1 MIYGISLSKIRV
13 IDVLKGSISIK
24 NSAILGANI
33 TDKIRV
39 AKIKYFIY
47 TSLLFSVSDTLIFG
61 KLRNLP
67 KKCENSCNTPYGQS
81 HPQKVPLPQITNE
94 TKTKNQ
100 IISEKGSYNKK
111 VKLCEFTRA
120 FKTPS
125 TVTRLN

>member
-1 MIYGISLSKIRV
+1 MIINMFLTIGRTGQFTLVATIICLGIIYFR
-13 IDVLKGSISIK
+13 
-24 NSAILGANI
+24 NN
-33 TDKIRV
+33 
-39 AKIKYFIY
+39 IKYFIY
-47 TSLLFSVSDTLIFG
+47 TSLLFRVSDILIFG

-100 IISEKGSYNKK
+100 IIREKGSYNKK
-111 VKLCEFTRA
+111 VKLREFRRA